1 MGEFVPVEELKRVIP
16 KLEPYLSAF
25 KNTDL
30 IETHSM
36 DKHNVLWIGFQLYD
50 NDFNYYHN
58 YRLNTKDL
66 IVNTEN

>member
-16 KLEPYLSAF
+16 DLEPYLSAF
-25 KNTDL
+25 SNADL

-36 DKHNVLWIGFQLYD
+36 DKHNVGFQLYD

-66 IVNTEN
+66 VVNSEN